1 MIPRKSFFYNLFFF
15 VLCTHSFAQH
25 LDSTNYQSQN
35 AITVMDSSLVCVNE
49 ENLTVE
55 DSIFVDKKMFTTI
68 VPVQINDSLAYP
80 PKFRDYRRLGYNTS
94 IYVGAA
100 VIGFAVL
107 WSMPESVTNWD
118 KEQMREKGIL
128 WKWKENVKAGP
139 VMDKDNWVLNWIS
152 HPYFGGVYY
161 MTARSSGFTVLE
173 SFGYSALMSTFFWEY
188 GIESFAEIPSKQDLV
203 ITPVLGSLLGEG
215 FFYAKKSILKHD
227 KKVLKSK
234 VLGLTSLFLM
244 EPFNTILDGFGYKEK
259 VKTQMNIAPVG
270 VNQFSKTPVW
280 GVQFSAQF

>member
-1 MIPRKSFFYNLFFF
+1 MTLKKTYLYCLLFFTLF
-15 VLCTHSFAQH
+15 TFSFAQPIDNIT
-25 LDSTNYQSQN
+25 LENQN
-35 AITVMDSSLVCVNE
+35 TITEIDSSLVCANI

-55 DSIFVDKKMFTTI
+55 DSISVDKKMFTALLTK
-68 VPVQINDSLAYP
+68 PVDSLAYP
-80 PKFRDYRRLGYNTS
+80 PKIRDYRKLGYNTS

-100 VIGFAVL
+100 VVGFAVL

-118 KEQMREKGIL
+118 KEQMKEKGIL
-128 WKWKENVKAGP
+128 WKWKQNVKIGP
-139 VMDKDNWVLNWIS
+139 VWDKDNWVLNWIS

-188 GIESFAEIPSKQDLV
+188 GIESFAEIPSKQDLI
-203 ITPVLGSLLGEG
+203 ITPVLGSLIGEG

-234 VLGLTSLFLM
+234 VLGITTLFLID
-244 EPFNTILDGFGYKEK
+244 PFNTVMDGFGYKEK
-259 VKTQMNIAPVG
+259 VKTQMNIAPLG

-280 GVQFSAQF
+280 GVLFSAQF